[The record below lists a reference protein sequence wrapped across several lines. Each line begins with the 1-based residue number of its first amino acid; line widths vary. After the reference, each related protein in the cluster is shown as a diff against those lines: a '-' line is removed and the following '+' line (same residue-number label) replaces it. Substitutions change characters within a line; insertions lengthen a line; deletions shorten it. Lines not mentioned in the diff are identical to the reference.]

1 MLVSP
6 EQRRAGLTQV
16 LAALADGRMRI
27 PVDRIIDLADV
38 GSAFDALAFAFDALA
53 DRTVTGKVAL
63 ALS

>member
-38 GSAFDALAFAFDALA
+38 GSAFDALAFDALA